1 MVHKSL
7 INRALLLLSFLTLQ
21 ISVFAQDEA
30 AINAGKA
37 LFKTNCASCHNRN
50 MKDDLTGPA
59 LGGVEERWADY
70 DREDLYKWINNSQA
84 MIAQRSSTPP
94 KAGPVRS
101 SFMLRL

>member
-50 MKDDLTGPA
+50 MKDDLG
-59 LGGVEERWADY
+59 
-70 DREDLYKWINNSQA
+70 
-84 MIAQRSSTPP
+84 
-94 KAGPVRS
+94 
-101 SFMLRL
+101 RL